1 MIEQNQTTSQ
11 NGHSAQGIESM
22 PASASKVGTNVLLTA
37 SDEVIGMATAVEYSV
52 IKNAQQWFAQ
62 GTETI
67 GKAVTP
73 VVDHPFVKYVAKV
86 PGINWLL
93 AALGQVDVSK
103 VEVEVK
109 QLQQENGLQTPEQLA
124 HQIMVETAL
133 KAGGIGLVTNILP
146 PIALSLFAVD
156 IVAIAALQAEMVYRI
171 AGIYGFPLND
181 PTRRGEV
188 LAIFGL
194 SIGGS
199 GALKSGLSFVEL
211 IPLVG
216 PVVGATSDAAL
227 IYGLGY
233 IACQYYGSKRKLVN
247 R

>member
-1 MIEQNQTTSQ
+1 MIEQKQTPPQ
-11 NGHSAQGIESM
+11 NGYSEQSMESM
-22 PASASKVGTNVLLTA
+22 PASKVGTNALLTA
-37 SDEVIGMATAVEYSV
+37 SDDLIGAVTTVEYNV
-52 IKNAQQWFAQ
+52 IKNAHQWLAQ
-62 GTETI
+62 GTEAI

-93 AALGQVDVSK
+93 AALGQVDVGK
-103 VEVEVK
+103 VEIEVK
-109 QLQQENGLQTPEQLA
+109 QLQQANALQTPEQLA
-124 HQIMVETAL
+124 HQIMVETAI
-133 KAGGIGLVTNILP
+133 KAGGIGLVTNIIP

-171 AGIYGFPLND
+171 AGIYGFSLND

-211 IPLVG
+211 VPLIG

-227 IYGLGY
+227 VYALGH
-233 IACQYYGSKRKLVN
+233 IACQYYESKRKLAN